1 MKIEMLGE
9 ELKTA
14 ILIISYTK
22 ALNQVM
28 NHQPKQPTK
37 DQKEIQR
44 GMTQNQITL

>member
-22 ALNQVM
+22 AL